1 MRSTFPGT
9 KPIREWDEPI
19 KMAGRNELAV
29 MKKKITLG
37 SSSRLLAGPMTLFES
52 GCNGNVHSV
61 IITGIDVSELLI
73 SVLLCW
79 GRHEV

>member
-1 MRSTFPGT
+1 
-9 KPIREWDEPI
+9 
-19 KMAGRNELAV
+19 